1 MSKRAK
7 SKLNTT
13 GPAIKPMGPKS
24 PNPPKIE
31 SKIINGW
38 ICVPFF
44 IKIGDSKLSDN
55 PTRATPQTAKPMAP
69 A

>member
-24 PNPPKIE
+24 PIRQNEKQDN
-31 SKIINGW
+31 KR
-38 ICVPFF
+38 VDMRPFF
-44 IKIGDSKLSDN
+44 IKIGDSKLSES